1 MYTVDDKKVDEYEEE
16 SQVNNYWDKNKSL
29 VFKIIIIIL
38 CIIVLIWLFKALNVK
53 RNTVDGSIY
62 VANVQKVR
70 LASEDYFFIKNNKYQ
85 NGDQLVTL
93 SELQSEGLVD
103 TIIDANNKV
112 CNANSST
119 VALNHEIDGY
129 KMTVNLDCSTNDKE
143 KNFYYHNNS
152 LACLNC
158 HGDTKMTG
166 IKKEVVEEAI
176 SYVVPSNPV
185 TYSNYSC
192 INWSDWTKK
201 RDTSSNLL
209 ERSKTLVYG
218 VKYQDIYKVIY
229 GPWSSY
235 TKVEIVANE
244 NLEVETKNSN
254 GKLLYRSRS
263 ISKVLE
269 KTVPIYTNDKYEIN
283 SLPKGYVKVSGSEE
297 TYYSYKY
304 SNCEK

>member
-16 SQVNNYWDKNKSL
+16 YQVNDFWNKNKGL

-70 LASEDYFFIKNNKYQ
+70 LAAEDYFFIKNDIYQ
-85 NGDQLVTL
+85 NGNQTVTL
-93 SELQSEGLVD
+93 NKLQNEDLVD

-119 VALNHEIDGY
+119 VKLYHEIDGY
-129 KMTVNLDCSTNDKE
+129 RMIVNLDCSTNDKE
-143 KNFYYHNNS
+143 KYFYYHNNT

-166 IKKEVVEEAI
+166 IKKEVVKEPVA
-176 SYVVPSNPV
+176 YVVPINPV
-185 TYSNYSC
+185 LEYSC

-201 RDTSSNLL
+201 RNTNSNLL

-218 VKYQDIYKVIY
+218 VKYQDIYK
-229 GPWSSY
+229 
-235 TKVEIVANE
+235 
-244 NLEVETKNSN
+244 
-254 GKLLYRSRS
+254 
-263 ISKVLE
+263 
-269 KTVPIYTNDKYEIN
+269 
-283 SLPKGYVKVSGSEE
+283 
-297 TYYSYKY
+297 
-304 SNCEK
+304 